1 MTKVLITIPGS
12 GKSGG
17 VLSHYESL
25 RKYLDKDIYYFSIGN
40 SRYSLINL
48 IKLPID
54 FFYFT
59 LNIYFRKIDIVI
71 LNPSLYP
78 GIFHRDSLLLKISK
92 LFNKKVIV
100 FFHGWYEFYCRKLNS
115 ERFLFY
121 YGSTDAIMV
130 LSNAF
135 KLIIQEWNYQK
146 KIYLTTTK
154 VDNRLLV
161 NFEIDK
167 KRKSPKN
174 LLFLARLEEYKG
186 IFIAL
191 ETYSILKKK
200 YPHLT
205 FSIVGDGSVKEKV
218 IEFVESNYLS
228 DVNILGAIF
237 GHELIKVYSDADIY
251 ILPSFSEGMPA
262 TVLEAMAFGLPIIAS
277 NVGGI
282 VDFFE
287 QNKMGY
293 LLDNLDPQL
302 FANEIEKFLLN
313 PTYFVEVSNYNYH
326 YASTR
331 FLSSEVAAN
340 FSKIIQDIK
349 NA

>member
-1 MTKVLITIPGS
+1 ML
-12 GKSGG
+12 
-17 VLSHYESL
+17 
-25 RKYLDKDIYYFSIGN
+25 
-40 SRYSLINL
+40 
-48 IKLPID
+48 
-54 FFYFT
+54 
-59 LNIYFRKIDIVI
+59 
-71 LNPSLYP
+71 
-78 GIFHRDSLLLKISK
+78 
-92 LFNKKVIV
+92 
-100 FFHGWYEFYCRKLNS
+100 
-115 ERFLFY
+115 
-121 YGSTDAIMV
+121 
-130 LSNAF
+130 LSNAY
-135 KLIIQEWNYQK
+135 KRIIQDWNYQK

-154 VDNRLLV
+154 VDNKLLE
-161 NFEIDK
+161 NFELDK
-167 KRKSPKN
+167 KRKSLKK

-191 ETYSILKKK
+191 ETFSILKKK
-200 YPHLT
+200 YPQLS
-205 FSIVGDGSVKEKV
+205 FSIVGDGSAKEKV
-218 IEFVESNYLS
+218 IEFVETNHLS

-237 GHELIKVYSDADIY
+237 GHELINVYSDSDIY

-287 QNKMGY
+287 QGKMGY
-293 LLDNLDPQL
+293 LLDDLNPQL
-302 FANEIEKFLLN
+302 FAQKIETFLLN
-313 PTYFVEVSNYNYH
+313 TTYFVEVSNYNYH